1 MQIALMPTDRML
13 CALQAAARGQMGR
26 TWSIGSRPTRRLA
39 EIGHHILRNICD
51 ETPLPMRRM
60 IAIIAARIAEIV
72 GMYIWQNAAW
82 PQLVWQD
89 AAIAAPLAAVRH
101 DQGRLVG
108 RMEALGFQLREE
120 AILQTL
126 TMDVVKTSEIEGEV
140 LDVTQV
146 RPSIARRLGIDVG
159 ALTPKDRDVEG
170 IVEVMLDATGR
181 YEQPLTLDRLFGWH
195 SALFPTG
202 RSGMARI
209 RVGEWRDDSAG
220 PMQVISGP
228 IGRERVHYAAPPAPQ
243 VAADMRR
250 FLDWFNAPTTTDPVL
265 RAALAHLWFVTI
277 HPFDDGNGR
286 IARAIAD
293 LALAR
298 SEGSPQRFYSMSAQ
312 IRAERSAYY
321 NQLEQTQKG
330 GVDVTD
336 WLIWFLACLQRA
348 IHGARDVLA
357 AVLDKAR
364 FWERAGTLALNAR
377 QNKVLNRLLDGFEGK
392 MTSSKWATI
401 AKCSQDT
408 ANRDIA
414 LLLDAGLLRRGE
426 GGGRSTH
433 YEIVQV

>member
-1 MQIALMPTDRML
+1 MQLTLMPTDQMSF
-13 CALQAAARGQMGR
+13 ALHAGATGRMGR
-26 TWSIGSRPTRRLA
+26 TWSIGSLLAPRLA
-39 EIGHHILRNICD
+39 EISRVILRKPCD
-51 ETPLPMRRM
+51 ENPLSMRRITTM
-60 IAIIAARIAEIV
+60 IAARIAEIV
-72 GMYIWQNAAW
+72 EMYIWQNAAW
-82 PQLVWQD
+82 PKLIWQD
-89 AAIAAPLAAVRH
+89 AAISAPLAAVRH

-120 AILQTL
+120 AVLHTL
-126 TMDVVKTSEIEGEV
+126 TLDVVKTSEIEGEV

-146 RPSIARRLGIDVG
+146 RSSIARRLGIDIG

-170 IVEVMLDATGR
+170 IVEVMLDATTQ
-181 YEQPLTLDRLFGWH
+181 YDQPLTMDRLFGWH

-209 RVGEWRDDSAG
+209 RVGQWRDDSAG

-228 IGRERVHYAAPPAPQ
+228 IGRERVHYTAPPAPQ
-243 VAADMRR
+243 VAAEIGR
-250 FLDWFNAPTTTDPVL
+250 FLDWFNAPTSTDPVIK
-265 RAALAHLWFVTI
+265 AALAHLWFVTI

-298 SEGSPQRFYSMSAQ
+298 SEGSRQRFYSMSAQ

-321 NQLEQTQKG
+321 DQLEQTQKG

-348 IHGARDVLA
+348 IHGAQDVLA

-364 FWERAGTLALNAR
+364 FWERAGSLVLNAR

-414 LLLDAGLLRRGE
+414 LLIDAGLLRRGE

-433 YEIVQV
+433 YEIVRV